1 MPGGARPGIADR
13 AIDAIIA
20 TASDHTPGTRPIH
33 APGIGATGRFH
44 PSDVAS
50 TFTDAPHLSGP
61 SVPVT
66 VRFSNGTGSSTSP
79 DSEPVV
85 RGMAVR
91 FHLGEVSRDDH
102 GVVRGTDEADMIC
115 MTLPVFFTRTVERF
129 MEFLDAVRPVPVAP
143 TPRWRKVVDA
153 LRLLPAPSRPFSPQ
167 ELGAVRFA
175 MEHPEVRRSVV
186 ALTALSVPQSY
197 VTCTYHAVHAFVLRA
212 GHTRTPV
219 RFRWEPVAGVRS
231 AVEPEG
237 DFLKREL
244 GERLAR
250 GAADFVLRMQVGEQ
264 GDDTSDPTR
273 AWPETRRRVV
283 MGHLRVDAL
292 VPDQLRANERLAF
305 DPTRLVPGIELSD
318 DPILLA
324 RGDVYPRSAERRL
337 QLAPSAGPVSLQT
350 QR

>member
-1 MPGGARPGIADR
+1 MVGGARSGIADR

-33 APGIGATGRFH
+33 APGIGVTGRFQASEVA
-44 PSDVAS
+44 PTLSDA
-50 TFTDAPHLSGP
+50 AHLSGR

-79 DSEPVV
+79 DAEPVV

-91 FHLGEVSRDDH
+91 FHLGNVGPDGH
-102 GVVRGTDEADMIC
+102 GVVRGTDEVDMIC

-129 MEFLDAVRPVPVAP
+129 MEFLDAVRPGPVPP
-143 TPRWRKVVDA
+143 TPWWRKAVDA
-153 LRLLPAPSRPFSPQ
+153 LRLLPPPSRPFSSQ

-175 MEHPEVRRSVV
+175 MKHPEVRRSVV

-212 GHTRTPV
+212 GRRTTPV

-244 GERLAR
+244 QERLAV
-250 GAADFVLRMQVGEQ
+250 GPADFVLRMQVAEQ

-273 AWPETRRRVV
+273 AWPESRRRVV
-283 MGHLRVDAL
+283 MGHLRLDAL
-292 VPDQLRANERLAF
+292 VPNQLHGNERLDF

-318 DPILLA
+318 DPILRA
-324 RGDVYPRSAERRL
+324 RGDVYRRSAERREEF
-337 QLAPSAGPVSLQT
+337 ARSAGPVRPQT
-350 QR
+350 RR